1 MRKAIIPVTF
11 CVVLCLLLSASGL
24 ERNKVCIIPVPV
36 SVKPGHGY
44 FELAPDAKISF
55 TGGDDANDNA
65 QVLSEMLHRAT
76 GYNNVVEPGSSG
88 AIQFII
94 DNSKEWKAGEYKIKV
109 TRNNIFV
116 TSGSSVGLFMGIQT
130 LRQLFPKEI
139 ESATPVSGSVRWQV
153 PCVVIK
159 DYPRYQWRGM
169 MLDVCRHYFDV
180 EFVKKYIDL
189 LAMNKM
195 NVFHWHLT
203 DDQGWRIEIK
213 KYPKL
218 TEVGAWR
225 VNKET
230 LPWSGRERQKPGEV
244 ADFGGFY
251 TQEQI
256 KEVVEYAAKR
266 HITVVPEIE
275 MPAHASAALAAYPQ
289 YSCTGGPFTV
299 PTGGVWPITDI
310 FCAGKDSTFMFVE
323 DILTEVMQLFPS
335 EYIHIGGDE
344 ANKKEWKVCP
354 YCQARIK
361 DEGLKDEE
369 ALQGYFTKRVED
381 FLLAHGRKM
390 IGWDEIMLGGIS
402 DNAAVMSWRGFDSG
416 IKAARSGHK
425 VVMTPTAFCYFD
437 YYQGD
442 PATEPFTRG
451 KYLPVKKVYEF
462 EPAPSKLSSEDAK
475 NILGAQG
482 NLWTEYVPVSSH
494 AEYMVSTRMAALSEV
509 LWSPKKSRNWNSFY
523 DRLQARKERYE
534 IMGVNYSKGSYKI
547 EILPVL
553 KKNKKASVVTLS
565 GEQPYCDLRFTKDG
579 SNPSLSSEKYSAP
592 FEMKPGSM
600 VKAAYFRADTLCSS
614 IYEKQIDAVK

>member
-1 MRKAIIPVTF
+1 MRKAIAAIAT
-11 CVVLCLLLSASGL
+11 CVVLCLLLTASDI
-24 ERNKVCIIPVPV
+24 ERNKVCIIPIPV
-36 SVKPGHGY
+36 SVRAGNRY
-44 FELAPDAKISF
+44 FELTREAKISF
-55 TGGDDANDNA
+55 TGGADANENA
-65 QVLSEMLHRAT
+65 LIFSELLNRST
-76 GYNNVVEPGSSG
+76 GYHLIVEQGNSG

-94 DNSKEWKAGEYKIKV
+94 DNSRQWKPEEYKIKV
-109 TRNNIFV
+109 TKNNIV
-116 TSGSSVGLFMGIQT
+116 VSSGSSAGLFMGIQT

-139 ESATPVSGSVRWQV
+139 ESPVPVTEPVKWQA
-153 PCVVIK
+153 PCVEIK
-159 DYPRYQWRGM
+159 DYPRFQWRGM
-169 MLDVCRHYFDV
+169 MLDVCRHFYDV
-180 EFVKKYIDL
+180 EFIKKYIDL

-230 LPWSGRERQKPGEV
+230 LPWSNRERQKPGEV

-275 MPAHASAALAAYPQ
+275 MPAHVSSALAAYPQ

-310 FCAGKDSTFMFVE
+310 YCAGKDSTFTFIE

-344 ANKKEWKVCP
+344 ANKKEWKACP

-361 DEGLKDEE
+361 AEGLKNEE
-369 ALQGYFTKRVED
+369 ELQGYFTRRIEN
-381 FLLAHGRKM
+381 FLTAHGRKM
-390 IGWDEIMLGGIS
+390 IGWDEIMEGGIS

-416 IKAARSGHK
+416 IKAAKSGHK
-425 VVMTPTAFCYFD
+425 VVMTPTSCCYFD

-442 PATEPFTRG
+442 PAAEPKAIG
-451 KYLPVKKVYEF
+451 GYVPVKKVYMF
-462 EPAPSKLSSEDAK
+462 EPAPSQLTSREAK

-482 NLWTEYVPVSSH
+482 NLWTEFVPVSSH
-494 AEYMVSTRMAALSEV
+494 VEYMVMTRMTALSEV
-509 LWSPKKSRNWNSFY
+509 LWSPRKARNWNDFY
-523 DRLQARKERYE
+523 DRLQIRKQRFET
-534 IMGVNYSKGSYKI
+534 MGVNYAKGSYKI
-547 EILPVL
+547 EILPVS
-553 KKNKKASVVTLS
+553 KKNKKSTVVTLS
-565 GEQPYCDLRFTKDG
+565 GEQPYCILRYTKDG
-579 SNPSLSSEKYSAP
+579 SDPTVSSGIYKKP
-592 FEMKPGSM
+592 FVLKKEAV
-600 VKAAYFRADTLCSS
+600 VKAAYFSADTLCSR
-614 IYEKQIDAVK
+614 IYEKKVTIE